1 MTVEQFNTQEQAS
14 LAGRIHAGDAAAEE
28 ELVRW
33 FGQRVF
39 LMMMAR
45 TRDREAARE
54 LAQEVLIAVL
64 LALRNGDLRE
74 KERLAA
80 FVHGTARNVANNY
93 LRERSHKPP
102 LIPVE
107 PDHAIVLPSSALEN
121 SEQLSLVHRALE
133 RLEAAERTVLLLTLV
148 QGLKPGEI
156 AERLG
161 CTPEVA
167 RTRKSRAL
175 KKVKAAIRKLSRK

>member
-1 MTVEQFNTQEQAS
+1 MIAEQFTAQEQIS
-14 LAGRIHAGDAAAEE
+14 LAERIHAGDGSAEE
-28 ELVRW
+28 DLVRW
-33 FGQRVF
+33 FGQRV
-39 LMMMAR
+39 LRLLIAR
-45 TRDREAARE
+45 TRDPEAARE
-54 LAQEVLIAVL
+54 LAQEVLIGVL
-64 LALRNGDLRE
+64 RALRNGDLRE

-93 LRERSHKPP
+93 LRERSQNPVLVP
-102 LIPVE
+102 LE
-107 PDHAIVLPSSALEN
+107 PDHAIALPASALEN

-148 QGLKPGEI
+148 QGLKPGQI

-167 RTRKSRAL
+167 RKRKSRAL
-175 KKVKAAIRKLSRK
+175 KKVKETVRKLSRK